1 MNSVSWFLYLAD
13 AMSSL
18 SGVIVF
24 FGVMATL
31 LTCLGIFMTLLNTDS
46 SNTDRKQRYA
56 DYNANGARFIRSFS
70 PWMVLCFV
78 VAAIIPAQKTM
89 YAIAASQVGEQ
100 VVKSEAVQGVAN
112 DAAKALQIWIKK
124 QIEPDKKS

>member
-18 SGVIVF
+18 SGVLVF
-24 FGVMATL
+24 FGVLATL
-31 LTCLGIFMTLLNTDS
+31 MVCLGVFMSLLNTDS
-46 SNTDRKQRYA
+46 TSKDRQQRYA
-56 DYNANGARFIRSFS
+56 DFNANGTRFIRGFV
-70 PWMVLCFV
+70 PWMILCFV

-124 QIEPDKKS
+124 QIDPDKKS